1 MKNSKELT
9 RDRQNKFQIY
19 LGEKE
24 VDLLREKAKKLWDD
38 TFRIFKKPNRIWKC
52 KGTVKTFRFPIPRFA
67 ERTKPHRGEHQSY
80 CPESK

>member
-19 LGEKE
+19 LGERE
-24 VDLLREKAKKLWDD
+24 VDLLREKAESYGMTRSEYL
-38 TFRIFKKPNRIWKC
+38 RNLI
-52 KGTVKTFRFPIPRFA
+52 VFA
-67 ERTKPHRGEHQSY
+67 ERTKPHRGEHQSD